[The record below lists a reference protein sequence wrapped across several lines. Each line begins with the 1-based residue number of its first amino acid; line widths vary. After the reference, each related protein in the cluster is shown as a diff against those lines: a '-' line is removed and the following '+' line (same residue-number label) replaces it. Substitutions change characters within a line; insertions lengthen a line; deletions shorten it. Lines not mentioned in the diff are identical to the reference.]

1 MSLPFV
7 GIGRRGVSDNE
18 RCSCADLVCSLGGR
32 NVLNQRRSVTF
43 SVPTR
48 PARPLYA
55 IICSTIFSQQY
66 CRTIRPNFPDSLDIL
81 QKLVASEKHL
91 GNPEIPERFHEKFG
105 NLKDDSLKICD
116 NISYDL
122 FDFNKTCT
130 LAGHKIPPLGKRL
143 ETPVHQNICCH
154 APHRRLRDDRMD

>member
-1 MSLPFV
+1 MRGVSSVKNFCGGSTFMSLPFV

-32 NVLNQRRSVTF
+32 NVLNQRRRVTF

-66 CRTIRPNFPDSLDIL
+66 CRTIRPNFPDSQDIL

-91 GNPEIPERFHEKFG
+91 GKPEIPERFHEKFG
-105 NLKDDSLKICD
+105 NLKNDSLKICD
-116 NISYDL
+116 MTYLISTKRAHL
-122 FDFNKTCT
+122 
-130 LAGHKIPPLGKRL
+130 LATKSFLLRQQLGYR
-143 ETPVHQNICCH
+143 
-154 APHRRLRDDRMD
+154 